1 MEKLIQYLNEMAKL
15 GLISGYSLGGD
26 TALIYY
32 FEPFQT
38 QDVDVFVLLKQGE
51 GSLIN
56 LSPIYSFLSDR
67 GVDANGE
74 YVMIDGVPVQF
85 LVPYNELVEE
95 AVSKAQQVNF
105 RSVEVPIPP
114 LEYLMAI
121 MVQTNRP
128 KDRAR
133 IEELL
138 KQNELFDSSLFN
150 ALINKFNLNEKYQ
163 RIKNLLESQN

>member
-1 MEKLIQYLNEMAKL
+1 MEKLIQYLNEMIKL
-15 GLISGYSLGGD
+15 GLISGYSLGGA

-38 QDVDVFVLLKQGE
+38 QDIDIFVLLKRNE
-51 GSLIN
+51 GDLIN
-56 LSPIYSFLSDR
+56 LSPIYSFLKDK

-95 AVSKAQQVNF
+95 TVSKAKDTNF
-105 RSVEVPIPP
+105 RSVSVPIPP

-133 IEELL
+133 LEEIL
-138 KQNELFDSSLFN
+138 KQESLFDANLFN
-150 ALINKFNLNEKYQ
+150 NLIINFNLTEKYEK
-163 RIKNLLESQN
+163 IKQWLTN